1 MTRPVPR
8 EAVRI
13 RCGRFPRIHS
23 HMVAVPSTSPTSTG
37 LVAQRITHTASAQ
50 GEEEHVEGLQMSAKE
65 IERLLAEALDAF
77 DDPTPLPP
85 VAAGEVG
92 RRSSVPICQLPQV
105 AGHKSIS
112 AARSSCSVMASSIS
126 KQNSRSVPSMAPV
139 ASMRQDTHRSGVSPG
154 EDELASEIKPQPQVG
169 DSGSP
174 SRSSEASEPQTEL
187 SSRGNISTM
196 RVQAEAIVYW
206 TAVRGQDSPRSTEQH
221 TEQSVVQH
229 AEQQMAM
236 DVAETSDAQT
246 DLEENE
252 PAVDAAGL
260 AQSPSIL
267 IVSEPV
273 VDAACKAQSPTIST
287 LGESLSGSIDGSL
300 RDSYPTLTAVAG
312 GVHPP
317 WPKSHGVLF
326 GNSTTHALPAIQP
339 WPPDPGR
346 VQESW
351 RRGGRVQ
358 GTSGGRAWA

>member
-1 MTRPVPR
+1 M
-8 EAVRI
+8 E
-13 RCGRFPRIHS
+13 S
-23 HMVAVPSTSPTSTG
+23 
-37 LVAQRITHTASAQ
+37 
-50 GEEEHVEGLQMSAKE
+50 LQMSAKE
-65 IERLLAEALDAF
+65 IERLLAEALDDF

-112 AARSSCSVMASSIS
+112 AARSSCSVMASRIS
-126 KQNSRSVPSMAPV
+126 KQNSRSVPVEPAV
-139 ASMRQDTHRSGVSPG
+139 SMRQDTHRSGFSPG

-174 SRSSEASEPQTEL
+174 TRGSETRVSRTEL
-187 SSRGNISTM
+187 SSCGNRSM
-196 RVQAEAIVYW
+196 RVQTNAIAHQEA
-206 TAVRGQDSPRSTEQH
+206 AREHNSPRSTEQH

-273 VDAACKAQSPTIST
+273 VDAACMAQSPTIST

-326 GNSTTHALPAIQP
+326 GNSTTHALPAILP
-339 WPPDPGR
+339 A
-346 VQESW
+346 V
-351 RRGGRVQ
+351 
-358 GTSGGRAWA
+358 AA

>member
-1 MTRPVPR
+1 
-8 EAVRI
+8 
-13 RCGRFPRIHS
+13 
-23 HMVAVPSTSPTSTG
+23 MVAVPSTSPTSTG

-105 AGHKSIS
+105 TGHKSIS
-112 AARSSCSVMASSIS
+112 AARSSSVMMSNGD
-126 KQNSRSVPSMAPV
+126 QQYDQQYSRSVPSMAPV

-252 PAVDAAGL
+252 SAVDAAGL

-273 VDAACKAQSPTIST
+273 VDATCKAQSPTIST